1 VRPGGTRQPTE
12 VAIRIADNPRDEE
25 AGAWVRYEYD
35 VLRVLDDPRI
45 PKTYGFFASQ
55 FALAMTWVDGIRLD
69 QLLAGRSAGKLSL
82 DAPTAMDIL
91 GEVAEALRHAHSK
104 TGPEGSLHHGW
115 LCPEC
120 VWLRKDGAVFV
131 SGFGALPR
139 HPPVG
144 YEPPEQAAG
153 AFVDARS
160 DQWRLGALAIELL
173 LGNPLYTGSASP
185 SEAAAKGDVEP
196 WIVRVEKR
204 WPSVARALRK
214 LLSPAAG
221 TRYANDSEMIQEI
234 LEIGRGLGLSD
245 RKALVSRARQVL
257 KPSPAAVEVED
268 DPLSHGGTP
277 LDPSRTDPGPRRPSK
292 PITKLEDPDTDPSH
306 ASAGGPPVVS
316 RGTKPGIGL
325 PAGLPAVSLDEPSA
339 ELEPRPSGREG
350 RTAHSTAPDGA
361 SLANSHGPQIVVSPT
376 ESAAEPHS
384 LGLRGRPLVDEHSQ
398 EPHSFGMG
406 SQHAGGGPSIGG
418 LGGIP
423 AVGKREPGFGDP
435 NSQSASE
442 APSQAHRA
450 EYDVTEILGYTP
462 PDSPTEEP
470 TPAPPP
476 LGPWWTRL
484 LPGEMVAIGMIGL
497 FAVVAVS
504 FLLWRFG

>member
-1 VRPGGTRQPTE
+1 MRPGGTRQPTE

-69 QLLAGRSAGKLSL
+69 QLLAGRSAGKLNL

-173 LGNPLYTGSASP
+173 LGNPLYTGSTSA

-221 TRYANDSEMIQEI
+221 TRYASDSEMIQEI

-245 RKALVSRARQVL
+245 RKALVSRAKQVL
-257 KPSPAAVEVED
+257 KPGPAAVEVED
-268 DPLSHGGTP
+268 DPMSHGGTP

-292 PITKLEDPDTDPSH
+292 PVPKLEDPDTDPSH
-306 ASAGGPPVVS
+306 ASADVPAGAT
-316 RGTKPGIGL
+316 RGMKSKTGL
-325 PAGLPAVSLDEPSA
+325 PAGLPAVNLEEPSA
-339 ELEPRPSGREG
+339 DLETRSTGREV
-350 RTAHSTAPDGA
+350 RAARPVAPEGPTLLDA
-361 SLANSHGPQIVVSPT
+361 TGPQIMVTPT
-376 ESAAEPHS
+376 ESPAEPHS
-384 LGLRGRPLVDEHSQ
+384 LGLRGRPMVGERSQ
-398 EPHSFGMG
+398 EPISFGMG
-406 SQHAGGGPSIGG
+406 PQGGDSGPSIGG
-418 LGGIP
+418 LSGMP

-435 NSQSASE
+435 NSQSESE
-442 APSQAHRA
+442 VPSQAHRA
-450 EYDVTEILGYTP
+450 EHDVTEILGYTP
-462 PDSPTEEP
+462 PDSPADEP
-470 TPAPPP
+470 VAPPPP